1 MGESSAPRREHVTL
15 SDGRKLAW
23 RRYPGTG
30 APLVALHGL
39 FDCSLGWKQTAS
51 AMPGGMWAPDLPGFG
66 GSDLPLEARLDAY
79 ARDIAEAL
87 SILGVRQFALVGHS
101 LGGAVASFL
110 ADRFPERVRTLAL
123 IAPAGYQ
130 RIPLSD
136 VLNAGLLRGLARRA
150 MPFALGNRLT
160 AAGIYMLLISGGQ
173 RPDPEQLAR
182 LTESAHSVIP
192 GAMMANQALIKA
204 THDPGS
210 ATRRQLRYHG
220 PAHIF
225 WGECDR
231 LVPISHLPAV
241 QAALPQAS
249 TTIRSGLAHH
259 PQLQAPTELAAWL
272 QDSCCRTKLPP
283 AALLAAA

>member
-1 MGESSAPRREHVTL
+1 MGQSAAPRLEHVTL
-15 SDGRKLAW
+15 SDGRKLAL

-51 AMPGGMWAPDLPGFG
+51 VMPGGMWALDLPGFG
-66 GSDLPLEARLDAY
+66 GSDMPLKPRLDAY
-79 ARDIAEAL
+79 AGDIAEAL
-87 SILGVRQFALVGHS
+87 SILGVRRFALAGHS
-101 LGGAVASFL
+101 LGGAVASVL
-110 ADRFPERVRTLAL
+110 ADRFPGRVQTLAL

-130 RIPLSD
+130 RILLSD
-136 VLNAGLLRGLARRA
+136 VLKVGPLRGLGRRA

-160 AAGIYMLLISGGQ
+160 ATAIYMLLISGGQ

-182 LTESAHSVIP
+182 LTERAHSVIP
-192 GAMMANQALIKA
+192 GAMMANQALINA
-204 THDPGS
+204 THDPDS

-272 QDSCCRTKLPP
+272 QDSRRGQRPSP
-283 AALLAAA
+283 ALLAAA